1 MNAYRLRT
9 EFKYFIDNIAYEV
22 ANFLNSKSV
31 FSEPKTQISQ
41 EFHDFLVEKY
51 SFDDKHFN
59 ICPQFVTH
67 ACIRKYFNH
76 HAQQGINSLTLFAL
90 KFSKPKEKNIKKRV
104 REHRL
109 KRPIY
114 LQIRLKRVD
123 NLHNDSFDSLRN
135 YAQALRSRAVQPE
148 TI

>member
-1 MNAYRLRT
+1 MNAYRIRV

-31 FSEPKTQISQ
+31 FSEPKTQISKG
-41 EFHDFLVEKY
+41 FHDFLVEQY
-51 SFDDKHFN
+51 SLDDRHFK
-59 ICPQFVTH
+59 ICPQFVTN

-76 HAQQGINSLTLFAL
+76 HTQQGINSLTLFAL
-90 KFSKPKEKNIKKRV
+90 KFSKPKEIKIKKRV

-109 KRPIY
+109 RRPIY
-114 LQIRLKRVD
+114 LQIRLKRID

-135 YAQALRSRAVQPE
+135 YAQALRARAAQP
-148 TI
+148 